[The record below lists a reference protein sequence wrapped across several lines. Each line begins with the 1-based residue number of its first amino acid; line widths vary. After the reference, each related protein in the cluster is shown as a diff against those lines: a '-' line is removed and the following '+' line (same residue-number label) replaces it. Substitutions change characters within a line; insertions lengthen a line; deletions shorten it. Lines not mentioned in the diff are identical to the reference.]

1 MNTFLLEIGTEE
13 IPAGY
18 IQPALDALAGNLSR
32 RLTAA
37 RISHAAIHTLGTPRR
52 LAVMVEELADRQESV
67 VNELVGPPESVAYDA
82 AGNPQVAAQKFAEKA
97 GIPVAQLAVKETP
110 KGRYLCA
117 EVKEEGRDTAIILP
131 EILPELILATPF
143 PKTMKWGEQ
152 TIYFARPIHWIL
164 ALLGADPVE
173 FSLGDIRSGNISYG
187 HRFMHPQ
194 AIKIREPREYLE
206 KLRQAYVYADPDERR
221 EMIQT
226 QIRQVAQAQGGN
238 ILPDNELIDIVN
250 NLVEYP
256 ASIAGKFEDEFLEL
270 PDEVLITAMRE
281 HQKYFAVI
289 DDQDNLLPCFVVV
302 NNTQARDMNLVATGH
317 ERVIRARLSDAKFF
331 YQSDINASFDDW
343 VEKLKGVLFQAKLGS
358 MYEKVMRVR
367 DLTEFIAESVD
378 QSLNLKKQVSRAAY
392 LCKADLVSQ
401 VVVEFTK
408 LQGVMGRV
416 YADKAGEPGAV
427 AVAIEEHYRPTYSGG
442 PLPETTTGAILAIA
456 DKMDSICGCF
466 SVDLIPTG
474 ASDPYA
480 LRRQGIGVLQIMA
493 EKGFTFSLMMLIE
506 RSLTLFGTK
515 SVGQIKEIAEAV
527 YRFLQ
532 NRMAHLLA
540 EQGYSKDVIA
550 AVTAVSVDNV
560 PQVWQ
565 RVEALEK
572 LKAEP
577 DFEPLAVA
585 FKRVVN
591 IIRKDGGADAD
602 ESVQVNPELFEDAC
616 ESELFEKY
624 RKAEKEV
631 LKALDE
637 GDFEAALLEIASLK
651 PQVDGFFDGVMVMT
665 DQDAVRKNRLALLKA
680 ISDLFAEFA
689 DFSRLSA

>member
-1 MNTFLLEIGTEE
+1 
-13 IPAGY
+13 
-18 IQPALDALAGNLSR
+18 
-32 RLTAA
+32 
-37 RISHAAIHTLGTPRR
+37 
-52 LAVMVEELADRQESV
+52 
-67 VNELVGPPESVAYDA
+67 
-82 AGNPQVAAQKFAEKA
+82 
-97 GIPVAQLAVKETP
+97 
-110 KGRYLCA
+110 
-117 EVKEEGRDTAIILP
+117 
-131 EILPELILATPF
+131 
-143 PKTMKWGEQ
+143 
-152 TIYFARPIHWIL
+152 
-164 ALLGADPVE
+164 
-173 FSLGDIRSGNISYG
+173 
-187 HRFMHPQ
+187 
-194 AIKIREPREYLE
+194 
-206 KLRQAYVYADPDERR
+206 
-221 EMIQT
+221 
-226 QIRQVAQAQGGN
+226 
-238 ILPDNELIDIVN
+238 
-250 NLVEYP
+250 
-256 ASIAGKFEDEFLEL
+256 
-270 PDEVLITAMRE
+270 
-281 HQKYFAVI
+281 
-289 DDQDNLLPCFVVV
+289 
-302 NNTQARDMNLVATGH
+302 
-317 ERVIRARLSDAKFF
+317 
-331 YQSDINASFDDW
+331 
-343 VEKLKGVLFQAKLGS
+343 
-358 MYEKVMRVR
+358 
-367 DLTEFIAESVD
+367 
-378 QSLNLKKQVSRAAY
+378 
-392 LCKADLVSQ
+392 
-401 VVVEFTK
+401 
-408 LQGVMGRV
+408 
-416 YADKAGEPGAV
+416 
-427 AVAIEEHYRPTYSGG
+427 
-442 PLPETTTGAILAIA
+442 
-456 DKMDSICGCF
+456 
-466 SVDLIPTG
+466 
-474 ASDPYA
+474 
-480 LRRQGIGVLQIMA
+480 MA

-591 IIRKDGGADAD
+591 IIRKDGGAEAD